1 MNNSPNSEATR
12 SQPDQVGPLLPGVV
26 IGLGGALVMWIAWLL
41 THGPAVLSHSGE
53 SGSGGT
59 ASSGVTGAVV
69 ALGMAVAI
77 ALGVRI
83 ARGPGWALG
92 LIAGGMSAVVNLML
106 LGSVLTEQPD
116 NTAQMNEAANRFR
129 TEALA
134 IFGGFLGLSLLVGL
148 FAGWIGSVLRPGEP
162 KAHRSGTWISRQAMV
177 VVLAMLPLIAIG
189 GAVTSTESGMA
200 VPDGVTSYGA
210 VSVLFPLSLMAE
222 PRIFLEH
229 THRLFGTLVG
239 FNAIV
244 LAVVVLANRPRGR
257 GLAIVGPL
265 LIVLLTVGSMGANHA
280 GAIGDLG
287 MAMLTGLAAFAGLG
301 FTHAMLSKRLL
312 AAGAT
317 GLLALVIVQ
326 GLMGIQRVDENL
338 IAVAAFHGIFAQLVV
353 ATGVMLWAVLSPT
366 YTESEGE
373 VSPEAAALGAKVFR
387 FAMIALGLVILQLV
401 VGALSRHLG
410 GRPGGTHA
418 TLTHVVNS
426 FVVVI
431 VVIMVAALCTKGDA
445 ETASGRTLKRTG
457 AGLMAVLG
465 VQFLLG
471 WAALGVVGVGRE
483 HRPIP
488 LADQIG
494 VADPIPL
501 GEAVIT
507 TAHQVGGAALLSLL
521 ALAATWGRRTART
534 SPASTDAR
542 SAEPLAESPESTLG
556 TAPSV

>member
-1 MNNSPNSEATR
+1 MNTSPNSEATR
-12 SQPDQVGPLLPGVV
+12 SQSDQIGPLLPGVV
-26 IGLGGALVMWIAWLL
+26 IGLGAALVMWIAWLL
-41 THGPAVLSHSGE
+41 THAPAVLTH
-53 SGSGGT
+53 SGGT
-59 ASSGVTGAVV
+59 GDAGAAPSGVTTIVV
-69 ALGMAVAI
+69 ALAMAVAI
-77 ALGVRI
+77 ALGVRV
-83 ARGPGWALG
+83 ARGPGWVLG

-106 LGSVLTEQPD
+106 LGSVLTEQPE

-129 TEALA
+129 SEAPA
-134 IFGGFLGLSLLVGL
+134 IVAGFLGLSLAVGL
-148 FAGWIGSVLRPGEP
+148 IAGLTGAMLRPKSHP
-162 KAHRSGTWISRQAMV
+162 PHRPGTWIARQAMV
-177 VVLAMLPLIAIG
+177 TVVAMLPLIAIG

-280 GAIGDLG
+280 GTIGDLG

-373 VSPEAAALGAKVFR
+373 VSPEAAALGARVFR
-387 FAMIALGLVILQLV
+387 FAMIALGLVTLQLV
-401 VGALSRHLG
+401 LGAMSRHLG

-445 ETASGRTLKRTG
+445 ETPSGRTLKRTG

-471 WAALGVVGVGRE
+471 WAALGIVGVGRE

-501 GEAVIT
+501 GEAVVT

-521 ALAATWGRRTART
+521 ALAATWGRRTAR
-534 SPASTDAR
+534 ASTDTR
-542 SAEPLAESPESTLG
+542 SAEPLADSPESTLG
-556 TAPSV
+556 TAPQA